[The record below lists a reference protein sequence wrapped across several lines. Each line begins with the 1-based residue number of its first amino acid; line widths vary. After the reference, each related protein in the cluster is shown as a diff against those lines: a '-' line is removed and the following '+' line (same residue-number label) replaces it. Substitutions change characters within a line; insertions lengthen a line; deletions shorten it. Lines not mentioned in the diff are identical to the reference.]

1 MARFLMLD
9 RMEINGFKSFYG
21 RTRFEFPPGITAVV
35 GPNGCGKS
43 NIGDAISWVLGE
55 QKASSLRSERMEDVI
70 FNGSE
75 GRRPLG
81 MAEVSLHFRNV
92 GGAGGN
98 GNGGGNGHTGAA
110 AGEEG
115 PSLAPAA
122 LETDTA
128 LPIPGVLE
136 APAPE
141 GSEGERDET
150 AAGEAREPVEAP
162 PAAGRFTIEEIPDE
176 VIVTRRLYRSG
187 ESEYALNG
195 RRCRLRDIQ
204 DLLARTQVGTR
215 LYSTIEQGKIDQIL
229 ASKPRDRRAM
239 FEEAAGI
246 LGYKTRRRQSEIKLE
261 AAQANLLRI
270 SDITSEVE
278 KQINSLK
285 RQAAKARRYRR
296 LLEGLRERRAAIA
309 RQRLQTYDDDHR
321 VTLEALENLK
331 AREAGAAAALARD
344 EAGLEELRLR
354 LEEGEE
360 GARRR
365 REEIHALDMQIDRLQ
380 GLLRAGEEQARER
393 RERLAALAEE
403 SERLAGREQE
413 LMARARV
420 LAAGAETE
428 AARVEE
434 AAGALDRVEAEHQ
447 ERARTLAGRESL
459 LEQARA
465 ALLGHLDLLG
475 DLGPRRAALE
485 EQLRAARADL
495 ARVSGELEG
504 AEAGRAALAAA
515 LGDLEEREGSDRA
528 RLDDRVLRRD
538 GLQAE
543 ERAAAAGLA
552 TLEKRAEE
560 LKGRSAA
567 LAERLAA
574 LEDMERQ
581 HAGFAEGVA
590 TILKGAAGFTPQ
602 GVVGERLSVPREL
615 TRAVEAA
622 LGDLLEGVLVGGP
635 DDALLGIAH
644 LRRHALGRASFVGG
658 RHGAADPEAEGRAAP
673 VLPAGLAGHPGV
685 LGLLG
690 ERVSGAVRGGPVDL
704 SLGRTVLVDD
714 LRRALDLQAA
724 HPGWAFVTPQ
734 GDIVRPDG
742 ALTGGD
748 GPAAQHGVL
757 ARRAEREEIAR
768 QLAEAASE
776 RDAAEAVLLAQRAG
790 LASIQERLLD
800 AEAARQEE
808 ERSTLE
814 SALTLERKRVDLKM
828 LAATVPLLAGETD
841 RLGREIGRRQ
851 SEAAGLAEEAAA
863 AESRRRAMEDGIRSE
878 GEAIAALRAALEG
891 IRQEAADAKA
901 LVAAGRQRLQALARE
916 REAVEESVREAT
928 STVARRAAERE
939 EGEARI
945 AAIAEQGGALQEELE
960 GALAAR
966 AGAASRDEAAHAGL
980 AYDRS
985 LLHARDQAVKEGRAA
1000 HAVLREELQGRELHR
1015 ARLESD
1021 LDHLGRLCRDD
1032 LGIGLEELRARP
1044 PDAPEDGAA
1053 RSLEDLEREVEGM
1066 KADLESIGP
1075 VNLMAIEQHG
1085 ELEERYTFLL
1095 AQKKDLEDA
1104 IASLRETIRKINRQS
1119 RERFLSAFE
1128 AIQANFARSFTILFG
1143 GGKAELRLEEREED
1157 VLEAGIEIAAQPPG
1171 KRLQSITLL
1180 SGGEKALTAVA
1191 LLFALF
1197 RYRPSPFCVLDE
1209 VDAPLDEANVE
1220 RFTRLL
1226 QQLRDETQFILIT
1239 HNRKSMEAA
1248 DLLYGVTMEEPGVSK
1263 VLPLRFE

>member
-1 MARFLMLD
+1 M
-9 RMEINGFKSFYG
+9 
-21 RTRFEFPPGITAVV
+21 
-35 GPNGCGKS
+35 
-43 NIGDAISWVLGE
+43 
-55 QKASSLRSERMEDVI
+55 
-70 FNGSE
+70 
-75 GRRPLG
+75 
-81 MAEVSLHFRNV
+81 
-92 GGAGGN
+92 
-98 GNGGGNGHTGAA
+98 
-110 AGEEG
+110 
-115 PSLAPAA
+115 
-122 LETDTA
+122 
-128 LPIPGVLE
+128 
-136 APAPE
+136 
-141 GSEGERDET
+141 
-150 AAGEAREPVEAP
+150 
-162 PAAGRFTIEEIPDE
+162 
-176 VIVTRRLYRSG
+176 
-187 ESEYALNG
+187 
-195 RRCRLRDIQ
+195 
-204 DLLARTQVGTR
+204 
-215 LYSTIEQGKIDQIL
+215 
-229 ASKPRDRRAM
+229 
-239 FEEAAGI
+239 
-246 LGYKTRRRQSEIKLE
+246 
-261 AAQANLLRI
+261 
-270 SDITSEVE
+270 
-278 KQINSLK
+278 
-285 RQAAKARRYRR
+285 
-296 LLEGLRERRAAIA
+296 
-309 RQRLQTYDDDHR
+309 
-321 VTLEALENLK
+321 TLEALENLK

-413 LMARARV
+413 LMARARA

-485 EQLRAARADL
+485 EQLRAARVDL

-635 DDALLGIAH
+635 DDALLGIDH

-673 VLPAGLAGHPGV
+673 VLPAGLAGQPGV

-878 GEAIAALRAALEG
+878 GEAIAALRAALEA

-1000 HAVLREELQGRELHR
+1000 HAVLR
-1015 ARLESD
+1015 LESD

-1032 LGIGLEELRARP
+1032 LGIGVEELRTRP

-1171 KRLQSITLL
+1171 KRLQSIALL